1 MPNEQPL
8 RRAAPTQDS
17 LLDRLRQAFRS
28 AMFGGRGVTDELRTA
43 VCDYVLD
50 LRQQGVT
57 PETAVISIKDV
68 VRRTMIGQTP
78 THDTRRDAD
87 ALVER
92 VVTLCIE
99 EYYRGTD
106 GHGAVVS

>member
-8 RRAAPTQDS
+8 RSAAPSKDS

-28 AMFGGRGVTDELRTA
+28 AMAGGRGLTDELRLA

-50 LRQQGVT
+50 LRQQGVS
-57 PETAVISIKDV
+57 PETAVISIKDA

-87 ALVER
+87 VLVER

-99 EYYRGTD
+99 EYYRD
-106 GHGAVVS
+106 GDGPAEAAS

>member
-8 RRAAPTQDS
+8 RGGEPHEVS

-28 AMFGGRGVTDELRTA
+28 ALVGGRGLTAELRTA
-43 VCDYVLD
+43 VCDYVHD
-50 LRQQGVT
+50 MRVRGVP
-57 PETAVISIKDV
+57 PESAVISIKEV
-68 VRRTMIGQTP
+68 VRRSMTGQTP
-78 THDTRRDAD
+78 THDSRRDAD

-99 EYYRGTD
+99 EYYRDGD
-106 GHGAVVS
+106 GHATRPA

>member
-8 RRAAPTQDS
+8 RAAAPTDVS

-28 AMFGGRGVTDELRTA
+28 ALTGGRGLTDELRVA
-43 VCDYVLD
+43 VCDYVYD
-50 LRQQGVT
+50 LRRQGVA
-57 PETAVISIKDV
+57 PESAVISIKEV
-68 VRRTMIGQTP
+68 VRRTISGQTP
-78 THDTRRDAD
+78 THDSRRDAD

-106 GHGAVVS
+106 GHAGLPS